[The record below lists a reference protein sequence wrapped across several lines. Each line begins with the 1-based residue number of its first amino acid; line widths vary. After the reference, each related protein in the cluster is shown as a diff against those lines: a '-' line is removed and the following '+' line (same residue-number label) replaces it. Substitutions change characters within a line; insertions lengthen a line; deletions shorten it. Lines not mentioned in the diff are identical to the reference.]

1 MTSRRLH
8 VPAFIAIAA
17 VVALPAGPH
26 LSAQSEARGATTTL
40 SVFATVSD
48 RRHVPVEDLESAD
61 FLVKEDGKDRTVI
74 SAVPAAGPLQIIVLV
89 DDNGTGIFRYGLARF
104 AESLQDRAEMSIRVV
119 TNQVQTV
126 VNFTPDVKVW
136 LAGISRMTVRPA
148 TPEGGQLIEGVVT
161 AAADLRKREAR
172 RPVILA
178 LTVGGN
184 EQSPRVSNEVLDE
197 LWRSR
202 AALHVV
208 FAETIARPAP
218 PVTKPSDLLE
228 NNFNLS
234 KVIGDGPRESGG
246 VRRDV
251 LTAGLVQTEVQQVAV
266 DLLNQYE
273 VTYARPAGGNAPRKL
288 QVSVRRGG
296 TTVVAP
302 TRAQAGK

>member
-1 MTSRRLH
+1 VTSRRFH

-17 VVALPAGPH
+17 AGALLAGVRPG
-26 LSAQSEARGATTTL
+26 AQNAAPGAATTM
-40 SVFATVSD
+40 SVFAAVSD
-48 RRHVPVEDLESAD
+48 RRRVPIEDLESAD
-61 FLVKEDGKDRTVI
+61 FLVKEDGKDRTVH

-104 AESLQDRAEMSIRVV
+104 AESLQGRAEMSIRVV

-126 VNFTPDVKVW
+126 VAFTPDVKVW
-136 LAGISRMTVRPA
+136 LAGISRLTVRPA
-148 TPEGGQLIEGVVT
+148 TPEGGQLIEGIVT
-161 AAADLRKREAR
+161 AATDLRKREAR

-184 EQSPRVSNEVLDE
+184 EQSPRVSNDVLDE
-197 LWRSR
+197 LWRSH

-218 PVTKPSDLLE
+218 TVTKPSDLLE
-228 NNFNLS
+228 NNFNLG
-234 KVIGDGPRESGG
+234 KVIGDGPKESGG

-251 LTAGLVQTEVQQVAV
+251 LTAGLVQTEVQQVAA

-273 VTYARPAGGNAPRKL
+273 ITYGRPAGGKPPRKL

-296 TTVVAP
+296 ATVTAP
-302 TRAQAGK
+302 TRAPAGK

>member
-8 VPAFIAIAA
+8 VPAFIALTAA
-17 VVALPAGPH
+17 VTLAAGPH
-26 LSAQSEARGATTTL
+26 TGAQSEGRGAATTL

-48 RRHVPVEDLESAD
+48 RRHVPIEDLESSD
-61 FLVKEDGKDRTVI
+61 FLVREDGKDRTVL

-104 AESLQDRAEMSIRVV
+104 AESLQGRAEMSIRVV

-148 TPEGGQLIEGVVT
+148 TPEGGQLIEGIVT
-161 AAADLRKREAR
+161 AASDLRKREAR

-178 LTVGGN
+178 LTVGGS
-184 EQSPRVSNEVLDE
+184 EQSPRVSNEVLEE

-218 PVTKPSDLLE
+218 AVTKPSDLLE

-234 KVIGDGPRESGG
+234 KVIGDGPKESGG

-251 LTAGLVQTEVQQVAV
+251 LTAGLVQTEVQQVAA

-273 VTYARPAGGNAPRKL
+273 VAYARPAAGNAPRKL

-296 TTVVAP
+296 ASIIAP
-302 TRAQAGK
+302 TRAPAGQ